1 MRAPDRGLSHPAPL
15 LLRVLPRPGLV
26 SGDCDLQGL
35 PWSQSRCWKDRRRL
49 QKIPTLSM
57 VSQTTSRLLC
67 IRQNYRHE
75 PNSIKLWAACFICC
89 TDTSW
94 YKLASSQEVELRK

>member
-1 MRAPDRGLSHPAPL
+1 MRAPDRGLSHPAPV

-26 SGDCDLQGL
+26 SGNCDLQGL

-67 IRQNYRHE
+67 IRENFIVMNQIVSNYGQLVLFAVL
-75 PNSIKLWAACFICC
+75 I
-89 TDTSW
+89 
-94 YKLASSQEVELRK
+94 LRGTN